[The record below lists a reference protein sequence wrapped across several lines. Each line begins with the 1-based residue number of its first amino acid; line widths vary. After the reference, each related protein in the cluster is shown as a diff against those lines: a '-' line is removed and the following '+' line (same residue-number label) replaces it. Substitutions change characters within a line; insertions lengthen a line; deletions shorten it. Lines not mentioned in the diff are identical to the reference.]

1 MGMVAFEGHTP
12 ELHPSV
18 FVAAGAHVIGNVQVQ
33 SDSSIWF
40 NCVLRGD
47 INGIRIGERTN
58 IQDASVLHVTHD
70 YPVHIG
76 SDVTVGHRALVH
88 GCTVHDGCLI
98 GMGAIVLDNATVGA
112 HSLVAAGAVVLQHAV
127 IPEGSLVAGVP
138 ARVIRKL
145 SEEEQSELMR
155 SARNYVTYARRYR

>member
-1 MGMVAFEGHTP
+1 MGLMAFEGHTP

-18 FVAAGAHVIGNVQVQ
+18 LVAAGAHVIGNVQVQ
-33 SDSSIWF
+33 ADSSIWF

-145 SEEEQSELMR
+145 SEEEQSGLMR
-155 SARNYVTYARRYR
+155 SASNYVMYARRYR